1 MDSNRDSAE
10 HAIRVAEGLGIAL
23 FHLRTSGKVSYE
35 DYRKISDDAW
45 SHFHATTGWTP
56 SDVDDELVLRLRF
69 QS

>member
-23 FHLRTSGKVSYE
+23 FYLRTSGKVSYE

-45 SHFHATTGWTP
+45 NHFHTTTGWTP